1 MINNLLNWDYLPGM
15 QDPVLSLAV
24 FDKNI
29 DPRAC
34 PAQSLVSSLVRLFG
48 MTRRMLSVRP
58 DQGFKMF

>member
-29 DPRAC
+29 VITNLPTNNHAK
-34 PAQSLVSSLVRLFG
+34 QQTTEVSFNITESN
-48 MTRRMLSVRP
+48 SS
-58 DQGFKMF
+58 